1 MESQIISN
9 IDLFKNL
16 QIGHKYKY
24 VDLCEILGEPRLQGR
39 QKEYQISRWERR
51 CNLRKIDG
59 SAYYEVAEI

>member
-39 QKEYQISRWERR
+39 QKADAARACGAIA
-51 CNLRKIDG
+51 CT
-59 SAYYEVAEI
+59 